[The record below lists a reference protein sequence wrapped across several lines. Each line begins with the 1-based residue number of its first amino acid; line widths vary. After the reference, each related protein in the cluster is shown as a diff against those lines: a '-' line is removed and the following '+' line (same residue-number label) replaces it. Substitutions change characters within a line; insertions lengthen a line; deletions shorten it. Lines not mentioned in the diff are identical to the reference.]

1 MEREERGEERREGI
15 YSLAPASQDLKPGL
29 LADYVSLEKLPNISG
44 LQFPHL

>member
-29 LADYVSLEKLPNISG
+29 ADYVSLEKLPNISG